1 MAKKERVRRIR
12 AERSKTTLGM
22 NFKRWKKS
30 YFLLVKIIKSNL
42 KFPED
47 MSYHPRVQ
55 SAPRSKS
62 EKNQSQ
68 DGSRKNSLEAKAR
81 ETQKQKIKSL
91 ASVKVRIL

>member
-1 MAKKERVRRIR
+1 
-12 AERSKTTLGM
+12 
-22 NFKRWKKS
+22 
-30 YFLLVKIIKSNL
+30 
-42 KFPED
+42 

-68 DGSRKNSLEAKAR
+68 DGSRKNSLEAKPK

-91 ASVKVRIL
+91 ASVKVRISLIYLLKYLTAKSRVVSV

>member
-1 MAKKERVRRIR
+1 
-12 AERSKTTLGM
+12 
-22 NFKRWKKS
+22 
-30 YFLLVKIIKSNL
+30 
-42 KFPED
+42 

-68 DGSRKNSLEAKAR
+68 DGSRKNSLEAKPK

-91 ASVKVRIL
+91 ASVKVRISLIYLLKYLTAKSRIVSV